1 MAVHARVESLDPG
14 VTIALEA
21 LGYEIVPVSARQPG
35 RPDLR
40 IVDEA
45 SLAQI
50 PRNDGAG
57 GVPIIL
63 LRSAR
68 SAAPLDPRI
77 VASLAPQASLGALY
91 DALQHA
97 LERTPRSSPRV
108 SCGLSGRCWHDTDFW
123 TGNVLSLSEAGCLFR
138 GSRAFPADLGVT
150 VLFSLPS
157 DEVVSGEARPTRR
170 IGEEVGLEFVTLDR
184 ESHAAI
190 ARYVMERLTAAPAPG
205 TSLGG

>member
-1 MAVHARVESLDPG
+1 VAVHARGEALDPG
-14 VTIALEA
+14 VCVALEA
-21 LGYEIVPVSARQPG
+21 LGYEIAPASAPEPR

-50 PRNDGAG
+50 PRSDSAAG
-57 GVPIIL
+57 IPIIL
-63 LRSAR
+63 LRSPR
-68 SAAPLDPRI
+68 SAAPPDPRI
-77 VASLAPQASLGALY
+77 VASLAPQASLGDLY
-91 DALQHA
+91 SALQHA
-97 LERTPRSSPRV
+97 LERTPRRSPRV
-108 SCGLSGRCWHDTDFW
+108 TCGFSGRCWHDTDFW
-123 TGNVLSLSEAGCLFR
+123 TGDVLSLSESGCLFR
-138 GSRAFPADLGVT
+138 GTRAFPADLGVT

-170 IGEEVGLEFVTLDR
+170 IGEDVGLEFVNLDR

-190 ARYVMERLTAAPAPG
+190 SGYVMERLTAAPAPG